1 MASSKQGEARYAAF
15 KKRSSFTSADV
26 KTLLALL
33 SQKEESSLCCP
44 HCASSHVV
52 KFGFKNDSQRFLCR
66 SCGRSFVLSRFCI
79 WFGSKKSPDVWA
91 RFLLCLLARFSLR
104 RCAKVCGIDLST
116 AFCWRH
122 KVLALL
128 CQYFDAL
135 SINGRICAALTRLFV
150 CEKGN
155 HGKGTFSYRRALK
168 RGRGSPLGGGTSNQ
182 VFVALAMN
190 DKKEGIGGVCGKG
203 RPDRAL
209 LALFSGRLSRGST
222 LASLPFMG
230 VSDMAM
236 EGGFSFV
243 DVSTLDASDVS
254 LPLLSVISC
263 LDDFRWFVLCLF
275 KGVAT
280 RYLHHYVA
288 YFLLVSLTKDSLSDG
303 LSTLSSLLCTTK
315 VG

>member
-1 MASSKQGEARYAAF
+1 M
-15 KKRSSFTSADV
+15 
-26 KTLLALL
+26 
-33 SQKEESSLCCP
+33 
-44 HCASSHVV
+44 
-52 KFGFKNDSQRFLCR
+52 
-66 SCGRSFVLSRFCI
+66 LSRFCI
-79 WFGSKKSPDVWA
+79 WFGSKKSPEVWA

-104 RCAKVCGIDLST
+104 RCAKVCNIDLST
-116 AFCWRH
+116 AFCWHH
-122 KVLALL
+122 KVLTLL

-155 HGKGTFSYRRALK
+155 HGKDAFSYRRALK

-190 DKKEGIGGVCGKG
+190 DRNVGVGRVCGKG
-203 RPDRAL
+203 WPDRAL
-209 LALFSGRLSRGST
+209 LALFSGRLSRDST

-230 VSDMAM
+230 FDNVAK
-236 EGGFSFV
+236 EFGLSFV
-243 DVSTLDASDVS
+243 DVSTLDASNVS
-254 LPLLSVISC
+254 SPLLSVISC
-263 LDDFRWFVLCLF
+263 LDDFRWFVLCFF

-280 RYLHHYVA
+280 RYLHLYVA

-315 VG
+315 AG